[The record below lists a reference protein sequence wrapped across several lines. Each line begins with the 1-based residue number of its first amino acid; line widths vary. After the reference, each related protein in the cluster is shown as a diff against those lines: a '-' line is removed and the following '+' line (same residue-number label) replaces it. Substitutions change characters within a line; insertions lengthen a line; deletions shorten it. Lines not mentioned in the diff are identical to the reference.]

1 MTEPF
6 VDSEVDRTKAKWVAD
21 TFKEFGKPRATARSL
36 FYFALSRTE
45 PDYPICGGFVGEIR
59 ILRPYHECDGLK
71 LPKWLNKTKT
81 LGYVP
86 ADAILEEVPGENIF
100 IPAVENKST
109 TRMEIWL
116 NKTSLDPLLYLLCER
131 LGMTLVSVNH
141 RPSKEIAEALLQ
153 RAKVK
158 TTFIFCL
165 SDLSAEDFLFCED
178 LAKSVSL
185 ASFRDKPDIQIIN
198 IGLTPQQVIAQGI
211 PMVPGKKTEKWLRE
225 RFKKYLKPFHLD
237 HKRMAELDA
246 LEVYHPNGLSG
257 FIEKALS
264 DTIMEIE

>member
-6 VDSEVDRTKAKWVAD
+6 IESEVDRTKAKWVANL
-21 TFKEFGKPRATARSL
+21 FKEFGRRRATARSL

-45 PDYPICGGFVGEIR
+45 PDYPLCGGFVGEIR
-59 ILRPYHECDGLK
+59 ILRPYHESDGLK
-71 LPKWLNKTKT
+71 LPKWLNKAKK
-81 LGYVP
+81 LDYVP
-86 ADAILEEVPGENIF
+86 ADAILEEVQGENIF

-109 TRMEIWL
+109 SHREIWL
-116 NKTSLDPLLYLLCER
+116 NKTSLDPLLYPLCER

-141 RPSKEIAEALLQ
+141 RPSKETTEALVQ

-158 TTFIFCL
+158 TTLIFCI

-178 LAKSVSL
+178 LAKSISP
-185 ASFRDKPDIQIIN
+185 ASFRDKPDIRIID

-257 FIEKALS
+257 FIEIALS
-264 DTIMEIE
+264 DTIVDIE